1 MSDTPFTDWILHFSS
16 TVEEWVLALSES
28 LWIYPGIFAVS
39 LIDAIFPV
47 VPSESVIIATA
58 TASSQTGSPILV
70 LIFLCAAVG
79 AWCGD
84 QLAYLVGS
92 RFDVRQWRI
101 FKRGRWLRTLD
112 WAETQ
117 LERRGTTFI
126 IAARFI
132 PMGRVVVNLT
142 AGALRYPHR
151 RFMGVDAVAVTIWAA
166 WSIALGTIAG
176 AIFPEDNL
184 LLSIVVGVV
193 AGVVL
198 GLLVDRI
205 LAWIGLEQPQ
215 LPDLAG
221 DIEESLTPEEK
232 ARAEELERLRA
243 ERKEHRV
250 ERREERRSHTG
261 SVRVAG
267 RRGDTAADGSQGSD
281 ADAEERR
288 ADDLPGEDA
297 R

>member
-1 MSDTPFTDWILHFSS
+1 MSDTSFTDWILHFSS
-16 TVEEWVLALSES
+16 TVEEGVLALSES
-28 LWIYPGIFAVS
+28 LWIYPGLFAVS

-47 VPSESVIIATA
+47 VPSESVVIATS
-58 TASSQTGSPILV
+58 TASYQTGSPILV
-70 LIFLCAAVG
+70 LIFLCAALG

-84 QLAYLVGS
+84 QLAYLVGA
-92 RFDVRQWRI
+92 RFDVRRWKI

-151 RFMGVDAVAVTIWAA
+151 RFMGVDAVAVTMWAA

-176 AIFPEDNL
+176 AVLPEDNL
-184 LLSIVVGVV
+184 LLSIIVGVV

-198 GLLVDRI
+198 GILVDRV
-205 LAWIGLEQPQ
+205 LAWIGFQQPE

-221 DIEESLTPEEK
+221 DIEETLSPEER
-232 ARAEELERLRA
+232 ARAEEIERHRA
-243 ERKEHRV
+243 ERREHRV
-250 ERREERRSHTG
+250 ERREERRTHSGRPHT
-261 SVRVAG
+261 AG
-267 RRGDTAADGSQGSD
+267 HQHDQGD
-281 ADAEERR
+281 ADPDTVDDRPRHDER
-288 ADDLPGEDA
+288 
-297 R
+297 

>member
-28 LWIYPGIFAVS
+28 LWIYPGLFAVS
-39 LIDAIFPV
+39 LLDAIFPV
-47 VPSESVIIATA
+47 VPSESVVIATS
-58 TASSQTGSPILV
+58 TASYQTGSPILV
-70 LIFLCAAVG
+70 LIFLCAAAG

-84 QLAYLVGS
+84 QLAYLIGA
-92 RFDVRQWRI
+92 RFDVRRWRI

-112 WAETQ
+112 WAESQ

-151 RFMGVDAVAVTIWAA
+151 RFMGVDAVAVSIWAA

-205 LAWIGLEQPQ
+205 LAWIGFEQPE
-215 LPDLAG
+215 LPDLAA
-221 DIEESLTPEEK
+221 DIEGSLSPEEK
-232 ARAEELERLRA
+232 ARAEELERVRA
-243 ERKEHRV
+243 ERREDRV
-250 ERREERRSHTG
+250 ERREERRSRTG
-261 SVRVAG
+261 SITAAG
-267 RRGDTAADGSQGSD
+267 RRREHGDDGLEPDQAPSEGRDTDD
-281 ADAEERR
+281 A
-288 ADDLPGEDA
+288 PGEDA